1 MKIDLRSDTVTRPT
15 PGMLDAMMSAP
26 VGDDVY
32 GDDPTVNLL
41 EARVAKKLGH
51 EAALFLPS
59 GTQSNLVALMSHCQR
74 GDEYIVGQHAHTY
87 RYEAGGAAV
96 LGSIQPQPIDLEPD
110 GTLDLAKVAGFIKPD
125 DSHFAKTQLLCVEN
139 THGGLALPL
148 AYHAKAQTF
157 CREKGL
163 GLHLDGARIFNA
175 AVHHGVDIDQITRH
189 YDSVSVCFSKGL
201 GAPVGSVL
209 VGSSDL
215 IGQARR
221 WRKMLGG
228 GMRQAGMLAAGCL
241 YALDHHVDRLAEDHL
256 NARLLAK
263 ALGGI
268 DGLEAKYAEN
278 QTNMVFV
285 SMEPLQ
291 SEGLNE
297 FMASRDIIMR
307 GGATTRLVTHLDI
320 KKEHVQVVADAFREF
335 LGR

>member
-26 VGDDVY
+26 LGDDVY

-41 EARVAKKLGH
+41 EASVAKKLGH

-125 DSHFAKTQLLCVEN
+125 DSHFAKTQLLCIEN
-139 THGGLALPL
+139 THGGLALPM

-157 CREKGL
+157 CRENGL

-175 AVHHGVDIDQITRH
+175 AVHHGVDIDQITKH

-215 IGQARR
+215 IHRARR

-228 GMRQAGMLAAGCL
+228 GMRQVGILAAACL
-241 YALDHHVDRLAEDHL
+241 YAFENNVERLSEDHTNAKLLAAALAEVPNL
-256 NARLLAK
+256 QVSCP
-263 ALGGI
+263 
-268 DGLEAKYAEN
+268 EN

-285 SMEPLQ
+285 SMETSR
-291 SEGLNE
+291 SEGLSE
-297 FMASRDIIMR
+297 FMETRGIILR
-307 GGATTRLVTHLDI
+307 GGTTTRLVTHLDI
-320 KKEHVQVVADAFREF
+320 KKEHVENVADAFRAF
-335 LGR
+335 LSR

>member
-15 PGMLDAMMSAP
+15 SGMLAAMMSAS

-32 GDDPTVNLL
+32 GDDPTINLL
-41 EARVAKKLGH
+41 EARVAQRLGH
-51 EAALFLPS
+51 EAGLFLPS

-110 GTLDLAKVAGFIKPD
+110 GTLDLGKVAGFIKPD
-125 DSHFAKTQLLCVEN
+125 DSHFAKTRLLCVEN
-139 THGGLALPL
+139 THGGLALPM
-148 AYHAKAQTF
+148 AYHAKAQAF
-157 CREKGL
+157 CREHGL
-163 GLHLDGARIFNA
+163 QLHLDGARIFNA
-175 AVHHGVDIDQITRH
+175 AVHHGVEVDKITRH

-201 GAPVGSVL
+201 GTPVGSVL

-215 IGQARR
+215 IHQARR

-228 GMRQAGMLAAGCL
+228 GMRQVGILGAACL
-241 YALDHHVDRLAEDHL
+241 YALENHVERLSEDHA
-256 NARLLAK
+256 NARLLAD
-263 ALGGI
+263 ALRDI
-268 DGLEAKYAEN
+268 SGLEVRYPEN

-285 SMEPLQ
+285 SMDPSR

-297 FMASRDIIMR
+297 FMAEHGIILR

-320 KKEHVQVVADAFREF
+320 KQDDVHRVADAFRAF